1 MCSFVF
7 YVVGESVPPSNR
19 EMITPLLKKSL
30 EKQGRYYVKSVWCE
44 NEFYTLG
51 SKFLVK
57 VWNEN
62 YGIFLVSLLLI

>member
-30 EKQGRYYVKSVWCE
+30 EKQGRYYVKSV
-44 NEFYTLG
+44 
-51 SKFLVK
+51 
-57 VWNEN
+57 
-62 YGIFLVSLLLI
+62 